1 MNNYVLLSGAS
12 GGIGKATALALAANR
27 WTVFAGVLNEQEADD
42 LRHSGEE
49 RIVPVRLDVTCT
61 DSIAAAVASVK
72 QAMGA
77 GATLSGLIN
86 NAGVNY
92 NAPVHVL
99 DVGEIRQMV
108 NVNLLGPILL
118 TRAILPLLEPAH
130 GRVVFVGSA
139 TGLMASPAVSVYAAT
154 KSGLEG
160 LGDALRVELG
170 VAGLRVSM
178 VIPGVVRTPMTSG
191 APVVLDKMLDRM
203 NAVDLGRYE
212 KLMRKIVTM
221 SAADGAGVTPET
233 VADAITHAL
242 TAQRPKSRYRVGI
255 DCRAVGVLRHLP
267 DSVRDFIQRKTF
279 GI

>member
-1 MNNYVLLSGAS
+1 MQNYVLLSGAA
-12 GGIGKATALALAANR
+12 GGIGKATALALAAQQ
-27 WTVFAGVLNEQEADD
+27 WTVFAGVMNSAEADE
-42 LRHSGEE
+42 LHRSGEP
-49 RIVPVRLDVTCT
+49 RIVPVLLDVTCT
-61 DSIAAAVASVK
+61 DSIAAAMVTVER
-72 QAMGA
+72 AMGA
-77 GATLSGLIN
+77 GGTLSALIN

-118 TRAILPLLEPAH
+118 TRAALPLLKPSQ

-170 VAGLRVSM
+170 VAGLRVSL
-178 VIPGVVRTPMTSG
+178 VVPGVVRTPMTSG
-191 APVVLDKMLDRM
+191 APGVLDRMLGRM

-212 KLMRKIVTM
+212 KLMRKIVAM
-221 SAADGAGVTPET
+221 SAADKAGVTPET
-233 VADAITHAL
+233 VAGAITHAL
-242 TAQRPKSRYRVGI
+242 TAPRPKSRYRVGI
-255 DCRAVGVLRHLP
+255 DCQAVAVLRHLP